1 MDIEKDANA
10 IKTFFLKYDRILI
23 RSLLGEIGRLTN
35 NFSED
40 DKKKVVENISD
51 VFVSAQSEL
60 RVFNAKVYEMA
71 LANIID
77 DTEDALERYGTD
89 DSETNWNE
97 YNKDIAKLIWNK

>member
-1 MDIEKDANA
+1 MDIEKDAGA

-23 RSLLGEIGRLTN
+23 RLLLGEIGKLTE
-35 NFSED
+35 NFSKD
-40 DKKKVVENISD
+40 NKQKVVENISNA
-51 VFVSAQSEL
+51 FVSAQSEL

-97 YNKDIAKLIWNK
+97 YHKDIAKLIWNK

>member
-40 DKKKVVENISD
+40 DKKKVVENITD